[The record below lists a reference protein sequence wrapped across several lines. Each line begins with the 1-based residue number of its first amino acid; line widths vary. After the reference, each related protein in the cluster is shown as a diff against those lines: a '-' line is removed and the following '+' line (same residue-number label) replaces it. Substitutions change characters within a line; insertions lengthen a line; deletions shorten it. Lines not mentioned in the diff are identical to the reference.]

1 MTQGACGIDSCLLSV
16 EYPISSFRLCECRST
31 QLLRSIYES
40 QTIQIPCQDQ
50 IRERFERLF
59 ASLESGLETPF
70 MKLPRSPIDLLVA
83 LNCAPDATRETIC
96 KLGSSI
102 NEWIGKASALIESCR
117 LLGLSKRRS
126 VSIVDWL
133 RHAGDIAAAEQ
144 RRASRLQARILTRG
158 DEEYPPSLLDLE
170 LPPPVLYLR
179 GSLPAKPAIAI
190 VGSRRARATYLEV
203 ARMFGHGLAA
213 AGITVIS
220 GFARGIDQAAHHGA
234 LSATGGTTVA
244 ILGCGLDV
252 DYPGG
257 ARPLASRIVSSGA
270 IVSEFPLRTRPFKSN
285 FPIRNRLIAAM
296 SLGTLVVQATL
307 RSGSLITAR
316 LALDLGRDVYA
327 VPGSIVDPSSAGTN
341 GLIRDGALLA
351 QETRDILEALPVLVR
366 AELASTPEPDAPLDL
381 DDPSDALLATMPKG
395 RLISVEEL
403 AEKARLGPERILHE
417 LLDLEM
423 QGKIRRCPGPMF
435 LRSL

>member
-1 MTQGACGIDSCLLSV
+1 
-16 EYPISSFRLCECRST
+16 
-31 QLLRSIYES
+31 
-40 QTIQIPCQDQ
+40 
-50 IRERFERLF
+50 
-59 ASLESGLETPF
+59 

-83 LNCAPDATRETIC
+83 LNSAPDATRETIC
-96 KLGSSI
+96 KLGGSVT
-102 NEWIGKASALIESCR
+102 EWAGEASALIHSCR
-117 LLGLSKRRS
+117 HLGLSKLQS
-126 VSIVDWL
+126 YSIVEWL
-133 RHAGDIAAAEQ
+133 RDADNIAAAEQ
-144 RRASRLQARILTRG
+144 RRAARLGARILTRV
-158 DEEYPPSLLDLE
+158 DEEYPSDLLDLA
-170 LPPPVLYLR
+170 LPPPILYCR
-179 GSLPAKPAIAI
+179 GSLPTNPAIAI
-190 VGSRRARATYLEV
+190 VGSRKARATNLEV

-234 LSATGGTTVA
+234 LSAIGGTTVA

-257 ARPLASRIVSSGA
+257 ARPLAARIASSGA
-270 IVSEFPLRTRPFKSN
+270 IISEFPLRTRPFKSN

-366 AELASTPEPDAPLDL
+366 AELASTPPQDATLDL
-381 DDPSDALLATMPKG
+381 DNPSHALLATMPRG

-403 AEKARLGPERILHE
+403 AEKAGLGPERILHE

-423 QGKIRRCPGPMF
+423 QGKIRRCPGPAF
-435 LRSL
+435 LRTL